1 MKYCIFIMENREVVM
16 EKYNY
21 EGEKFLSKLYSD
33 IHMKQSVIHSS
44 NVSDKKYEKIRKYGG
59 EDGTEH
65 VRYRH
70 SSLPS

>member
-1 MKYCIFIMENREVVM
+1 MENREVVM

-44 NVSDKKYEKIRKYGG
+44 NASDKNMKK
-59 EDGTEH
+59 
-65 VRYRH
+65 
-70 SSLPS
+70 

>member
-1 MKYCIFIMENREVVM
+1 M

-44 NVSDKKYEKIRKYGG
+44 NASDKNMKK
-59 EDGTEH
+59 
-65 VRYRH
+65 
-70 SSLPS
+70 